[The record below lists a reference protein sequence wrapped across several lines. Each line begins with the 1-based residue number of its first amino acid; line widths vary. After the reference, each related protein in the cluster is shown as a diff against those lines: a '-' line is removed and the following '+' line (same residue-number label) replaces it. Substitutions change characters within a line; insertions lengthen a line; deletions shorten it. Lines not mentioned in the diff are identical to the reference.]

1 MKVIKTLA
9 KFGPSGRGRMGGTSR
24 EKEDHQI
31 RLSLF
36 MNQLQ
41 NRIIKLRSCNNRQKA
56 CFVLKFVYSTEDT
69 LINNN
74 IIQSSSETN

>member
-1 MKVIKTLA
+1 
-9 KFGPSGRGRMGGTSR
+9 MGGTSR

-41 NRIIKLRSCNNRQKA
+41 NRIMLLDVVFVVDVVSTKKVEREDVVEGVQIPRSSFKIGRVA
-56 CFVLKFVYSTEDT
+56 CGHYNT
-69 LINNN
+69 
-74 IIQSSSETN
+74 